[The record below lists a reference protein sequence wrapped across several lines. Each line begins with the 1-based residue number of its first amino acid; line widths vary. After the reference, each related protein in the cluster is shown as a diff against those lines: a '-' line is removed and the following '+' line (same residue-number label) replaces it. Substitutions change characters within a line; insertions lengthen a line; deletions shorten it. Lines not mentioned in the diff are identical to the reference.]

1 MQQRPARLPAPTGES
16 SVDESDQVRER
27 IAAMLRSSAV
37 FGPLSDALRLALAA
51 AMRLHTVPG
60 GSPLFHEGEPADSM
74 AVLLSGGL
82 RAWRRSAAGE
92 LLLYNQFHPGQ
103 SVGELAMILQQ
114 ARAQHVTALRD
125 SLVALLDR
133 RSYEALLL
141 QHPLE
146 LNRVMIKTVADRLRN
161 QAEGGERRL
170 AQTYLVLPLAPDD
183 GTRQAAAGLA
193 RQLSAALQRL
203 GRTGHLRQRGPGL
216 DIVLNEQPC
225 PRERLAELD
234 DGHDYLVYEA
244 DAQAGDWTLHA
255 FRHADQLVLVA
266 RAGADARLSGIEA
279 QLQRETGWSLKR
291 QHLALLHPVSAPEA
305 EAPEPWTRE
314 RQLERIYP
322 LRDGHDEDVARLAR
336 FLTGQAVGL
345 VLGGGGARGFAHLG
359 VLRALREAGVPV
371 DLIGGNSMGALI
383 GAQLAQGHDLAT
395 VLAQT
400 RGFAAG
406 GERLTLPLVSLVGG
420 RRIERDLRALFGEQ
434 QIERLWRPFFA
445 ASCNLSR
452 GSTTVLD
459 RGPLWRAVLA
469 SNSPAGLLPPVLHDG
484 DLLVDGAIL
493 ENVPVQ
499 AMRMR
504 LGTPLERRRGN
515 GQIIAID
522 VDARAELRADPQLH
536 RLSPGSRLRSLM
548 RRSAPAVPGIADI
561 LYAAGH
567 VGGASQRGRTIAQ
580 ADVYLQ
586 PDLSHYALMAY
597 ARAQEIA
604 DEGYRHALQQIE
616 QWQDLAPPSR
626 PR

>member
-1 MQQRPARLPAPTGES
+1 M
-16 SVDESDQVRER
+16 DESEQVRER
-27 IAAMLRSSAV
+27 IAAMLRSSPV

-51 AMRLHTVPG
+51 AMRLHPVPG

-74 AVLLSGGL
+74 AVVLSGGL
-82 RAWRRSAAGE
+82 RAWRQTPAGE

-125 SLVALLDR
+125 SVVALLDR
-133 RSYEALLL
+133 PAYEGLLL

-146 LNRVMIKTVADRLRN
+146 LNRVMIKTVADRLRGPGD
-161 QAEGGERRL
+161 GGEQRL
-170 AQTYLVLPLAPDD
+170 AQTFLVVPLSPDPD
-183 GTRQAAAGLA
+183 TVQAAATLA
-193 RQLSAALQRL
+193 RTLSAALGQL
-203 GRTGHLRQRGPGL
+203 GHAGHLLEHGADQSLRL
-216 DIVLNEQPC
+216 DGHPW
-225 PRERLAELD
+225 PRERLAALD
-234 DGHDYLVYEA
+234 DSHDYLVYEA
-244 DAQAGDWTLHA
+244 DAEPGEWTRYA

-266 RAGADARLSGIEA
+266 RAGTASGLSALER
-279 QLQRETGWSLKR
+279 QLQQETGWSLKR
-291 QHLALLHPVSAPEA
+291 QHLALLHRASAREA
-305 EAPEPWTRE
+305 EAPEPWLRE
-314 RQLERIYP
+314 RALERIYP
-322 LRDGHDEDVARLAR
+322 MREGHVEDVARLAR

-359 VLRALREAGVPV
+359 ILRALREAGVPV

-383 GAQLAQGHDLAT
+383 GAQLAQGHDIAT
-395 VLAQT
+395 VLEQT
-400 RGFAAG
+400 RRFATG

-469 SNSPAGLLPPVLHDG
+469 SNSPAGLLPPVLHEG

-499 AMRMR
+499 AMRVR

-536 RLSPGSRLRSLM
+536 RLSPGTRLRALLS
-548 RRSAPAVPGIADI
+548 RGAPAAPGIADI

-586 PDLSHYALMAY
+586 PDLRRYALMAY

-604 DEGYRHALQQIE
+604 DEGYRHALEQID
-616 QWQDLAPPSR
+616 QWQDLTPTQHAPG
-626 PR
+626 PRGPQAG

>member
-1 MQQRPARLPAPTGES
+1 M
-16 SVDESDQVRER
+16 DESEQVRER
-27 IAAMLRSSAV
+27 IAAMLRSSPV
-37 FGPLSDALRLALAA
+37 FGPLSDALRLALAG

-74 AVLLSGGL
+74 AVVLSGGL
-82 RAWRRSAAGE
+82 RAWRQTPAGE

-133 RSYEALLL
+133 QAYEALLL
-141 QHPLE
+141 LHPLE
-146 LNRVMIKTVADRLRN
+146 LSRVMIKTVADRLRN
-161 QAEGGERRL
+161 QADGSEQRL
-170 AQTYLVLPLAPDD
+170 AQTFLVLPLSPDAA
-183 GTRQAAAGLA
+183 TRQAAATLA
-193 RQLSAALQRL
+193 RQLSQALGHG
-203 GRTGHLRQRGPGL
+203 GRAGHLLEHGPEQTLRL
-216 DIVLNEQPC
+216 DGQPW
-225 PRERLAELD
+225 PRDRLPELD
-234 DGHDYLVYEA
+234 DSHDYLVYEA
-244 DAQAGDWTLHA
+244 DEQASDWTRYA

-266 RAGADARLSGIEA
+266 RAGSGPGLSEIER

-291 QHLALLHPVSAPEA
+291 QHLALLHPADAREA
-305 EAPEPWTRE
+305 EAPQPWSVE
-314 RQLERIYP
+314 RQLERVYP
-322 LRDGHDEDVARLAR
+322 LREGHDEDVARLAR

-383 GAQLAQGHDLAT
+383 GAQLAQGHDIAT

-400 RGFAAG
+400 RRFATG

-420 RRIERDLRALFGEQ
+420 RRIERDLRTLFGEQ
-434 QIERLWRPFFA
+434 QIECLWRPFFA

-459 RGPLWRAVLA
+459 QGPLWRAVLA
-469 SNSPAGLLPPVLHDG
+469 SNSPAGLLPPVLQDG

-499 AMRMR
+499 AMRVR

-536 RLSPGSRLRSLM
+536 RLSAGSRLRSLI
-548 RRSAPAVPGIADI
+548 RRSAPSAPGIADI

-586 PDLSHYALMAY
+586 PDLSRYALMAY

-604 DEGYRHALQQIE
+604 DEGYRHALQQVE
-616 QWQDLAPPSR
+616 QWQDLAPGGR
-626 PR
+626 RR

>member
-1 MQQRPARLPAPTGES
+1 M
-16 SVDESDQVRER
+16 DESAQVRER
-27 IAAMLRSSAV
+27 IAAMLRSSPV

-51 AMRLHTVPG
+51 AMRLHAVPG

-74 AVLLSGGL
+74 AVVLSGGL
-82 RAWRRSAAGE
+82 RAWRQTPAGE

-125 SLVALLDR
+125 SVVALLDR
-133 RSYEALLL
+133 PAYEGLLL

-146 LNRVMIKTVADRLRN
+146 LNRVMIKTVADRLR
-161 QAEGGERRL
+161 GPSDSGEQRL
-170 AQTYLVLPLAPDD
+170 AQTFLVVPLAPDPA
-183 GTRQAAAGLA
+183 TCHAAAALA
-193 RQLSAALQRL
+193 RRLSAALGRL
-203 GRTGHLRQRGPGL
+203 GHAGHLLEHGPDASLQL
-216 DIVLNEQPC
+216 DGQPW
-225 PRERLAELD
+225 PRERLLELD
-234 DGHDYLVYEA
+234 DSHDYLVYEA
-244 DAQAGDWTLHA
+244 DAVCSDWTRYA
-255 FRHADQLVLVA
+255 FRHADQLVLVG
-266 RAGADARLSGIEA
+266 RAGADAGLSALER
-279 QLQRETGWSLKR
+279 QLQQETGWSLKR
-291 QHLALLHPVSAPEA
+291 QHLALLHPADAREA
-305 EAPEPWTRE
+305 EAPEPWAGGRS
-314 RQLERIYP
+314 LERIYP
-322 LRDGHDEDVARLAR
+322 LREGQDEDVARLAR

-383 GAQLAQGHDLAT
+383 GAQLAQGHDIAT
-395 VLAQT
+395 VLEQT
-400 RGFAAG
+400 RRFATG

-434 QIERLWRPFFA
+434 QIERLWRPFFV

-459 RGPLWRAVLA
+459 HGPLWRAVLA
-469 SNSPAGLLPPVLHDG
+469 SNSPAGLLPPVLHEG
-484 DLLVDGAIL
+484 ELLVDGAIL

-499 AMRMR
+499 AMRVR

-515 GQIIAID
+515 GQVIAID

-536 RLSPGSRLRSLM
+536 RLSPGTRLRALL
-548 RRSAPAVPGIADI
+548 RRGAPAVPGIADI

-586 PDLSHYALMAY
+586 PDLRRYALMAY

-604 DEGYRHALQQIE
+604 DEGYRHALEQIE
-616 QWQDLAPPSR
+616 QWQDLTPSQRSPSQPAPAHG
-626 PR
+626 